1 MKTDTLSFIDFE
13 AVNNLL
19 EGFNQSTG
27 FVTAILDLEGN
38 ILSKSGWRRICTE
51 FHRINP
57 ETAKNCLVSDTE
69 LANKLRD
76 SEKYHFY
83 ECHNGLVDVAVP
95 IVIKGEHIANLFSG
109 QFFFKKPDV
118 ATFKEQAKKY
128 GFDEKEYLKA
138 LEDVPVMSK
147 EKVKT
152 AMDFLLSMTQL
163 ISEITFQKMELLQLN
178 DELKKS
184 EERSRSTL
192 DHMLEGCQIIGF
204 DWRYIYLNKS
214 AEAHNR
220 RPNSEFIGN
229 LFMETWPGIET
240 TDIFKIIKQ
249 VLEKRVPKRLE
260 NEFVFP
266 DGTRGWFD
274 LSIQPVPEGVFI
286 LSFDITE
293 RKKQEAKLFDSEFI
307 FSKMFENGPFGMVLA
322 DKSARFIKA
331 NPAFRALLGYS
342 EEEIK
347 HITYKDVTFPE
358 DLLMDMPYIKKLNNK
373 EIAVYKTDKRYIR
386 KDGKLI
392 WGSLTVSAAF
402 DSEGQFLYDLGIV
415 EDITERKKILEELLL
430 AKEKAEES
438 DNLKTAFI
446 NNISHEIRTPLNSIL
461 GFGQFLSEPDLS
473 DEQRKEYFNIIQK
486 SSNRLTNTIS
496 DYLDMARIVTGS
508 IKAHKKEFPLR
519 PLFNKI
525 VVNAQNLC
533 AEKMIDFEAI
543 IPKEPSVIV
552 ADSDQEFI
560 LKVFNILIDNALKFT
575 RQGSIKCGF
584 EIKPGFLEFF
594 VKDSGIGIPSEKLE
608 IIFNMFSQ
616 ADPSSTSGFD
626 GSGLGLTIA
635 KSLVNLL
642 GGSINVTSETGKG
655 SVFTFAIPYHITE
668 VQQKA
673 TVLRTYE
680 PKTTNNLL
688 VLIAEDD
695 ETNFLYIE
703 AVMKKIGCKY
713 IHAANGAEAVDM
725 CKQHKHLSL
734 VLMDIKMP
742 VMNGLEATQ
751 LIHKLRPELPIIA
764 TTAYAQT
771 SDEYRFL
778 SAGCNGYLVKPVKRE
793 SLLQLLQKY
802 A

>member
-1 MKTDTLSFIDFE
+1 MKTDTLSLIDFE

-19 EGFNQSTG
+19 EGFNQTTG
-27 FVTAILDLEGN
+27 FVTAILDLDGN
-38 ILSKSGWRRICTE
+38 VLSKSGWRKICTE

-83 ECHNGLVDVAVP
+83 ECYNGLVDVAVP

-109 QFFFKKPDV
+109 QFFFKKPDPT
-118 ATFKEQAKKY
+118 TFKEQAKKY

-138 LEDVPVMSK
+138 LEDVPIMSK
-147 EKVKT
+147 HKVRT
-152 AMDFLLSMTQL
+152 AMGFLLSMTQL
-163 ISEITFQKMELLQLN
+163 ISDMTFQKMELLQLN
-178 DELKKS
+178 NELSKS

-214 AEAHNR
+214 AETHNR
-220 RPNSEFIGN
+220 RPNSEFIGKRY
-229 LFMETWPGIET
+229 MDKWPGIET
-240 TDIFKIIKQ
+240 TNIFKIIKQ

-260 NEFVFP
+260 YEFVFP
-266 DGTRGWFD
+266 DGIHGWFD

-286 LSFDITE
+286 LSIDITE

-322 DKSARFIKA
+322 DKNTRFVKA
-331 NPAFRALLGYS
+331 NPAFCSILGYN
-342 EEEIK
+342 EDEIK
-347 HITYKDVTFPE
+347 NLTFKDVTYPE
-358 DLLMDMPYIKKLNNK
+358 DLIKDMPNMQKLNNK

-386 KDGKLI
+386 KDGKMI

-402 DSEGQFLYDLGIV
+402 DSEGHFLNDLGIV

-473 DEQRKEYFNIIQK
+473 NEQRKEYFNIIQK

-496 DYLDMARIVTGS
+496 DYIDMARIVTGS

-525 VVNAQNLC
+525 AVNAQNLC
-533 AEKMIDFEAI
+533 AEKMIDFEAVIPNEPNEI
-543 IPKEPSVIV
+543 IVN
-552 ADSDQEFI
+552 SDQEFI

-575 RQGSIKCGF
+575 RQGCIKCGF
-584 EIKPGFLEFF
+584 EIRPGFLEFF

-616 ADPSSTSGFD
+616 ADPSTTSGFD

-635 KSLVNLL
+635 KNLVNLL
-642 GGSINVTSETGKG
+642 GGFINVTSESGKG
-655 SVFTFAIPYHITE
+655 SVFTFAIPCQITE
-668 VQQKA
+668 LQQKA
-673 TVLRTYE
+673 IVLKTSV
-680 PKTTNNLL
+680 PKEINNLL

-713 IHAANGAEAVDM
+713 IHAANGAEAVEM
-725 CKQHKHLSL
+725 CKQNSNINL

-751 LIHKLRPELPIIA
+751 LIHGFIPELPIIA

-778 SAGCNGYLVKPVKRE
+778 SAGCNGYLVKPVKRD
-793 SLLQLLQKY
+793 SLLLLLKKY

>member
-1 MKTDTLSFIDFE
+1 MKTDTLSLIDFD

-38 ILSKSGWRRICTE
+38 VLSKSGWRKICTE

-57 ETAKNCLVSDTE
+57 ETAKNCLDSDTV
-69 LANKLRD
+69 LANKFQD

-95 IVIKGEHIANLFSG
+95 VVIKGEHIANLFSG

-138 LEDVPVMSK
+138 LEDVPIMSK

-163 ISEITFQKMELLQLN
+163 ISEMTFQKMELLQLN
-178 DELKKS
+178 VDLIKS

-214 AEAHNR
+214 AEEHNR
-220 RPNSEFIGN
+220 RPNKELLGN
-229 LFMETWPGIET
+229 RFMDVWPGIEST
-240 TDIFKIIKQ
+240 SIFKIIKQ
-249 VLEKRVPKRLE
+249 VLEMRIPKRFE
-260 NEFVFP
+260 YEFVFP

-274 LSIQPVPEGVFI
+274 LNIQSVPEGAFI
-286 LSFDITE
+286 LSIDITE
-293 RKKQEAKLFDSEFI
+293 RKQQEAKLFDSEFI

-322 DKSARFIKA
+322 DKDARFKKV
-331 NPAFRALLGYS
+331 NPAFCSILGYN
-342 EEEIK
+342 EDEIK
-347 HITYKDVTFPE
+347 HLTFKDITYPE
-358 DLLMDMPYIKKLNNK
+358 DLIKDMPFIKKLNNK
-373 EIAVYKTDKRYIR
+373 EIAVYKTEKRYIR
-386 KDGKLI
+386 KDGQMI
-392 WGSLTVSAAF
+392 WGSLTASAAF
-402 DSEGQFLYDLGIV
+402 GSDGHFLYNLGIV
-415 EDITERKKILEELLL
+415 EDINERKKILEELVL

-473 DEQRKEYFNIIQK
+473 DEQRKEYFSIVQK
-486 SSNRLTNTIS
+486 SSTRLTNTIS
-496 DYLDMARIVTGS
+496 DYIDMARIVTGS
-508 IKAHKKEFPLR
+508 IKAHKKEFLLS

-525 VVNAQNLC
+525 AENAHNLC
-533 AEKMIDFEAI
+533 AEKMIDFETI
-543 IPKEPSVIV
+543 IPNEPNVIIV
-552 ADSDQEFI
+552 DSDQEFI

-616 ADPSSTSGFD
+616 ADTSSTSGFD

-642 GGSINVTSETGKG
+642 GGSINVTSEKGKG
-655 SVFTFAIPYHITE
+655 SVFTFAIPYQKSE
-668 VQQKA
+668 VPQKA
-673 TVLRTYE
+673 IVLKTSD
-680 PKTTNNLL
+680 PKDINDLL

-713 IHAANGAEAVDM
+713 IHAANGAEAVEM
-725 CKQHKHLSL
+725 CKQNSNINL

-751 LIHKLRPELPIIA
+751 LIHEFRPELPVIA

-778 SAGCNGYLVKPVKRE
+778 SAGCNGYMVKPVKRE
-793 SLLQLLQKY
+793 SLLLLLQKY

>member
-128 GFDEKEYLKA
+128 GFNEKEYLKA

-152 AMDFLLSMTQL
+152 AMDFLLNMTQL

-178 DELKKS
+178 DELIKS

-220 RPNSEFIGN
+220 RPGSEFIGN
-229 LFMETWPGIET
+229 LYMETWPGIET
-240 TDIFKIIKQ
+240 TGIFKIIKQ

-266 DGTRGWFD
+266 DGSRGWFD

-286 LSFDITE
+286 LSIDITE
-293 RKKQEAKLFDSEFI
+293 RKNQEAKLFDSEFI

-358 DLLMDMPYIKKLNNK
+358 DLLVDMPYIKKLNNK

-533 AEKMIDFEAI
+533 AEKMLDFEAI

-642 GGSINVTSETGKG
+642 GGSINVASETGKG

-673 TVLRTYE
+673 TVLRTDE